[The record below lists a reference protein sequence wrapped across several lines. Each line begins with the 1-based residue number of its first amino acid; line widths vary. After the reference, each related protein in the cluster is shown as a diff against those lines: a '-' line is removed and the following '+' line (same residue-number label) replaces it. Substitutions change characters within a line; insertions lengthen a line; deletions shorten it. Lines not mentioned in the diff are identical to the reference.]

1 MKIITD
7 KAAYLQK
14 YYLNILTVS
23 SLATGVGIPISMLE
37 VIGKKKFK
45 KYDKKDFIKFTKK
58 EEIDYLKN
66 ADWIIDYNDYINKDI
81 KEIQTEI
88 EEIDAN
94 IKQSSEEYKSLSK
107 REQIFQ
113 YGEFIAKIKM
123 IRYKKES
130 LTDIIK
136 IKENSQEATFTMPTK
151 RRKRR

>member
-23 SLATGVGIPISMLE
+23 SLATGVGIPISMFDA
-37 VIGKKKFK
+37 IGKKKFR
-45 KYDKKDFIKFTKK
+45 KYDGKDFIKYTKK

-66 ADWIIDYNDYINKDI
+66 ADWIIDYNDYINKDV
-81 KEIQTEI
+81 KEIQAEI
-88 EEIDAN
+88 EEADAK
-94 IKQSSEEYKSLSK
+94 IKELSAEYQNLPK

-113 YGEFIAKIKM
+113 YGEFVSKVKLLA
-123 IRYKKES
+123 YKKES

-136 IKENSQEATFTMPTK
+136 LKENSQEVTFTMPTK
-151 RRKRR
+151 KRKRR